1 MMRNFT
7 ATVKEREAG
16 QPCFV
21 VLEPKDAI
29 GLPADRQVALDM
41 PEGTDL
47 EAARAV
53 ARMLNDQ
60 VATIRLI

>member
-1 MMRNFT
+1 MRNFT

-16 QPCFV
+16 QPCFI
-21 VLEPKDAI
+21 VLEPNEAI
-29 GLPADRQVALDM
+29 GLPTDMQVALDM
-41 PEGTDL
+41 PEGSDL

-60 VATIRLI
+60 VATIRLV